1 MKSIFKAILIFVAV
15 IVIIV
20 AGTFISGNGYLLK
33 GLWASYL
40 HGYKS
45 ASIGD
50 ARFFDTRIISAGNN
64 KQPWNIKSNYNQ
76 KPLTEPLKNILESTN
91 SVAFL
96 IIQNDSVLSEHY
108 WDGYGKDSR
117 SNSFSM
123 AKSITTMLAQI
134 AIQKGVLQGWN
145 QKVKTLL
152 PDLKGPYADSLELWH
167 LSTMSAGLLWSE
179 KYTNPFSIT
188 AKAYYGSDVAQL
200 MMQLPIDTMPG
211 KKYNYQSG
219 ATQLLGM
226 CIMAAAKKPL
236 ATLASEWL
244 WQPLQAEYDAAW
256 HTDSKGTELT
266 YCCFN
271 SNARDFARF
280 GKMLLQHG
288 AWNNTQILDSAFV
301 AMATSP
307 ALDANYGYSFW
318 INHEFNTPVFY
329 MRGIL
334 GQYVIV
340 LPEYNTVAVR
350 LGHERINPQPD
361 EMHTKDF
368 RVIVE
373 EVLKTVGN

>member
-1 MKSIFKAILIFVAV
+1 MKRVFKIFVGFIFVVVFLA
-15 IVIIV
+15 
-20 AGTFISGNGYLLK
+20 AGVLVSGNGYLLK

-50 ARFFDTRIISAGNN
+50 ARFFDTRIISAGKN
-64 KQPWNIKSNYNQ
+64 KQQWNIKSNYNQ
-76 KPLTEPLKNILESTN
+76 KPLTEQLKNILETTN

-96 IIQNDSVLSEHY
+96 IIQNDSILSEHY
-108 WDGYGKDSR
+108 WDSYGKDSR

-123 AKSITTMLAQI
+123 AKSITTMLTQI
-134 AIQKGVLQGWN
+134 AIQKGVLKGWN

-152 PDLKGPYADSLELWH
+152 PELNGQYADSLELWH

-188 AKAYYGSDVAQL
+188 AKAYYGSDVSQL
-200 MMQLPIDTMPG
+200 MMQLPVDSLPG

-244 WQPLQAEYDAAW
+244 WQPIQAEHDAVW
-256 HTDSKGTELT
+256 HTDNKGTELT

-280 GKMLLQHG
+280 GKLLLQHG
-288 AWNNTQILDSAFV
+288 TWNKTQILDSAFV
-301 AMATSP
+301 TIATKP

-318 INHEFNTPVFY
+318 INDEFNTPVFY

-340 LPEYNTVAVR
+340 LPEYNVVVVR
-350 LGHERINPQPD
+350 LGHERIAPQPG
-361 EMHTKDF
+361 EVHTQDF
-368 RVIVE
+368 KIVVE
-373 EVLKTVGN
+373 EVLKTVGS

>member
-1 MKSIFKAILIFVAV
+1 MKTIQKLLLIIIAVLALTVAV
-15 IVIIV
+15 IY
-20 AGTFISGNGYLLK
+20 ATGNSYLIK

-50 ARFFDTRIISAGNN
+50 AQFFDTRVVSAGNN
-64 KQPWNIKSNYNQ
+64 KQSWHIKHNYNQ
-76 KPLTEPLKNILESTN
+76 KPISASLQNILETTN

-96 IIQNDSVLSEHY
+96 VIQNDSILTEHY
-108 WDGYGKDSR
+108 WDDYDAASR

-134 AIQKGVLQGWN
+134 AIQKGILQDWN
-145 QKVKTLL
+145 QKVKTIL
-152 PDLKGPYADSLELWH
+152 PNLKGPYADELELWH
-167 LSTMSAGLLWSE
+167 LSTMTAGLLWDE

-188 AKAYYGSDVAQL
+188 AKAYYGSDVAGL
-200 MMQLPIDTMPG
+200 MNQLPIDTMPG

-219 ATQLLGM
+219 ATQLLGL

-244 WQPLQAEYDAAW
+244 WQPLQAEHDATW
-256 HTDSKGTELT
+256 HTDEIGTELA

-280 GKMLLQHG
+280 GKLLLQHG
-288 AWNNTQILDSAFV
+288 KWNNQSVLDSAFV
-301 AMATSP
+301 AIATSP
-307 ALDANYGYSFW
+307 ALVPYYGYSFW
-318 INHEFNTPVFY
+318 IVNDFETPLYY

-334 GQYVIV
+334 GQYVLV
-340 LPEYNTVAVR
+340 LPEYNTIAVR
-350 LGHERINPQPD
+350 LGHERIAPQPN
-361 EMHTKDF
+361 ENHTKDF
-368 RVIVE
+368 ITIAE
-373 EVLKTVGN
+373 EVLKMVKQ